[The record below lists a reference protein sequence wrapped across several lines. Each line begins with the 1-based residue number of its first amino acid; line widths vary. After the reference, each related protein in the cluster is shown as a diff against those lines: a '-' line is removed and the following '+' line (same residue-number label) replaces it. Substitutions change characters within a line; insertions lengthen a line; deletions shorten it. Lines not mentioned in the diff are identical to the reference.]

1 MSRLN
6 VSLLLMLFSLPLWAA
21 EQSETARTLS
31 ESPLSAMN
39 LVQTFLG
46 LLLVLVCIV
55 LVAWLLKRSNSFHT
69 AASGKLKVIAGIP
82 LGTRERAVLVQIG
95 DEQLLLGVTPQQINT
110 LHKLEKPLDVNNQKT
125 MTSDFAGKLRQI
137 MQQRGNR

>member
-1 MSRLN
+1 
-6 VSLLLMLFSLPLWAA
+6 MLFSLPLWAA